1 MNFEKH
7 HFNFTSEELTNFV
20 KIASSIAIGVLTLFL
35 LVKTINEVKTYSTI
49 GENPE
54 NAIQSV
60 ITVSGKS
67 DMDVKPDITVFTWS
81 VEADGK
87 TIDEAQ
93 SKSATINN
101 KAIAYVKS
109 KGINEADIKSIDL
122 NTYPRYSNTTKN
134 CAGVPTPMMESTSV
148 KSSGGVVSSSIAMP
162 VMPPCVNTES
172 TIVGYTT
179 SQSVQVKVRSIDK
192 NPSLASD
199 LVGGLAQIGVKVSNP
214 TSTVDDMDS
223 YTKAVRD
230 QAILKARAD
239 AETLAKSLGVKL
251 IRVTSFNENSG
262 GGYPYAM
269 DYMSARPVMAKASVS
284 PDLPTG
290 TNKITSE
297 VTITYEIK

>member
-1 MNFEKH
+1 MNLEKH
-7 HFNFTSEELTNFV
+7 HLNFSSEELTNFV

-49 GENPE
+49 GENSA

-60 ITVSGKS
+60 ITVTGKS
-67 DMDVKPDITVFTWS
+67 DMDVKPDVTVFTWN
-81 VEADGK
+81 VEAEGK

-101 KAIAYVKS
+101 KAIAFVKE
-109 KGINEADIKSIDL
+109 KGIKEADIKSIEL
-122 NTYPRYSNTTKN
+122 NTYPKYSNTTKN
-134 CAGVPTPMMESTSV
+134 CTAPMMESTSV
-148 KSSGGVVSSSIAMP
+148 KASAGVSSSVAMP
-162 VMPPCVNTES
+162 IMPPCVNTES

-179 SQSVQVKVRSIDK
+179 SQSVQVKVRNIDQ
-192 NPSLASD
+192 NSNLVSD
-199 LVGGLAQIGVKVSNP
+199 LVGGLAKIGVKVSNP

-230 QAILKARAD
+230 QAILKARAN
-239 AETLAKSLGVKL
+239 AETLARSLGVKL
-251 IRVTSFNENSG
+251 VRVTSFNDNSG

-269 DYMSARPVMAKASVS
+269 DYVSARPMMSKASVS

-290 TNKITSE
+290 TNKISSE
-297 VTITYEIK
+297 VSITYEIR